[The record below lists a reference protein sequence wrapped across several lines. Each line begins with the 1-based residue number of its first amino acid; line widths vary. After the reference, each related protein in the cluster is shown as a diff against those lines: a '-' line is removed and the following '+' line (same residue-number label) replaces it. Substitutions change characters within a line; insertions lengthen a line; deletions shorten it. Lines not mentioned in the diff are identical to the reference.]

1 MPAQAAPVGAEDAT
15 TTVGLAEREN
25 PLSANT
31 LIGAL
36 FEPAQAVPGDV
47 IADEAAAP
55 APPSGGRL
63 FKIRGADSDGQRSSA
78 NVLIRRRYAWR
89 GYDASALP
97 PAQMS
102 HRITLTA
109 TDHNMTIGT
118 ITVGL
123 DGNAELHAEETFG
136 EEIGA
141 LRAAGRSICEFTKL
155 AVDTDSASKRVLASL
170 FHVAY
175 LLAHRIRGCDTLVI
189 EVNPRHV
196 AYYRRLLG
204 CRVLGAERDNRRVN
218 APAVLLSLDLHHA
231 REQIA
236 LLGGHSDAAA
246 GNQRTLYPFFFSAAE
261 ERGIIARLQREPW
274 W

>member
-1 MPAQAAPVGAEDAT
+1 M
-15 TTVGLAEREN
+15 
-25 PLSANT
+25 SANT

-36 FEPAQAVPGDV
+36 FEPAQAVPDDDIV
-47 IADEAAAP
+47 DEAASAAP
-55 APPSGGRL
+55 PPSGGRL
-63 FKIRGADSDGQRSSA
+63 FKIRGADSAGQRSSA

-109 TDHNMTIGT
+109 TDHNLTIGT

-123 DGNAELHAEETFG
+123 DDSAQLQAEETFG

-141 LRAAGRSICEFTKL
+141 LRAAGRRICEFTKL
-155 AVDTDSASKRVLASL
+155 AVDTDAASKRVLASL

-204 CRVLGAERDNRRVN
+204 CRVLGPERDNRRVN
-218 APAVLLSLDLHHA
+218 APAVLLSLNLYHA

-236 LLGGHSDAAA
+236 LLAGRADAAA
-246 GNQRTLYPFFFSAAE
+246 GSQRTLYPLFFSAAE